1 MEISCAM
8 ECARGAV
15 RMNNQ
20 ALEACKLHTSE
31 LRKAMEAENEDVSRD
46 VVMQIWNKS
55 NIIKTLVL
63 PGRSSNR
70 NYLKELYKWEATMT
84 NFLCCIG

>member
-31 LRKAMEAENEDVSRD
+31 LRKAMEAENEDVSRCCD
-46 VVMQIWNKS
+46 ANLWKKN
-55 NIIKTLVL
+55 NIIKH
-63 PGRSSNR
+63 
-70 NYLKELYKWEATMT
+70 
-84 NFLCCIG
+84 